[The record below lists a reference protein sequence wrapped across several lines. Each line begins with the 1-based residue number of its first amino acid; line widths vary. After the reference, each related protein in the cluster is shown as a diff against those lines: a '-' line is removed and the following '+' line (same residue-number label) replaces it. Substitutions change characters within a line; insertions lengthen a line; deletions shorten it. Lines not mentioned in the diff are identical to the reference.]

1 MIKKSSVMD
10 ITIKNAYEKLV
21 TVFDGIEKASHAAGS
36 KYSLKEV
43 LAGDIY
49 HFIRYISKSG
59 AEFRYSYF
67 NQVYQDGRYNADSLP
82 SGNDGSI
89 PESFRILCDFD
100 MKSVISGNIEAAGF
114 FVSFISE
121 LGKYYILS
129 RFDKKDIDSEKYID
143 YLNQLQKYMSEQE
156 KTASPQAS
164 AGKSHME
171 KKAET
176 PKPVVKK
183 ASENETAYVP
193 EINAEED
200 QEKTLEE
207 LLEELNSLIG
217 LSGVKKEVNSLINLQ
232 KIKMIRESRGMG
244 NPDISNHLVFLG
256 NPGTGKTTVARLLSK
271 IYKQIGVLET
281 GQMIEVDR
289 AGLVAGYV
297 GQTALKTKEKIDEAM
312 GGVLFIDEAYTLAKG
327 GTDFGQEAID
337 TILKAMEDNRDNL
350 VVVAAGYPDQM
361 KAFLDSNPGLNSR
374 FNKKIMF
381 EDYTKEELF
390 SIFMLYC
397 KPLHLFLNPEAEICL
412 QDYLDWLVKNKPED
426 FANGRDIRNI
436 FEYVWQNRPNRLV
449 EMPELSDEQLN
460 EIRKEDFPDWVIS
473 PSHQKF

>member
-1 MIKKSSVMD
+1 MD
-10 ITIKNAYEKLV
+10 ITVKTAYDKLI
-21 TVFDGIEKASHAAGS
+21 TVCESIENTRHAADG
-36 KYSLKEV
+36 KTSLKKV
-43 LAGDIY
+43 LARDIY
-49 HFIRYISKSG
+49 HFIFFISKSG

-67 NQVYQDGRYNADSLP
+67 NQIYQDGRYSADSFP
-82 SGNDGSI
+82 QENGSSI

-100 MKSVISGNIEAAGF
+100 KKVLKYKKVETAGF

-129 RFDKKDIDSEKYID
+129 KIDRKDIDSQKYID
-143 YLNQLQKYMSEQE
+143 YLNQLQKFMTEQE
-156 KTASPQAS
+156 KTSPSQS
-164 AGKSHME
+164 STVQPQLE
-171 KKAET
+171 KKTVHPNADI
-176 PKPVVKK
+176 KK
-183 ASENETAYVP
+183 DHKNETSTVS
-193 EINAEED
+193 EINDEEEP
-200 QEKTLEE
+200 EKTLEE

-217 LSGVKKEVNSLINLQ
+217 LSGVKKEVTSLINLQ

-281 GQMIEVDR
+281 GQMVEVDR

-337 TILKAMEDNRDNL
+337 TILKAMEDNRNNL

-381 EDYTKEELF
+381 EDYNKDELF
-390 SIFMLYC
+390 SIFMMYC
-397 KPLHLFLNPEAEICL
+397 KPLHLFLNSEAETCL
-412 QDYLDWLVKNKPED
+412 QNYLDWLVQYKPED
-426 FANGRDIRNI
+426 FANGRDVRNI

-449 EMPELSDEQLN
+449 EKDELSDEELN
-460 EIRKEDFPDWVIS
+460 EIRKEDFPSWVIS
-473 PSHQKF
+473 PSHQRY